1 MEGRLEDLHIK
12 RLTIGELDVQTR
24 RGLEEL

>member
-12 RLTIGELDVQTR
+12 RLTIGELNVQMR
-24 RGLEEL
+24 RDLEEL